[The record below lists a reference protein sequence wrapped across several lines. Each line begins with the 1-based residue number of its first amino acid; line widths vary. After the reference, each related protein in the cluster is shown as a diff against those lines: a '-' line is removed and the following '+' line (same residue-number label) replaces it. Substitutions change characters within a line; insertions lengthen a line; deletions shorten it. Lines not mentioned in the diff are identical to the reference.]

1 MPLRFLGFAC
11 LLIGLALGFPQPSD
25 AAAPR
30 VALVIGN
37 ADYGPEI
44 GRLKNPVNDARLMA
58 ETLQGLGFKVDLVL
72 DADSKTMKQ
81 AIKGFGAKL
90 REAGADA
97 TGLFYY
103 AGHGLQVDGENYLV
117 PVGAAIESEADAEF
131 EAVPA
136 AYAVKQMEVAGNAVN
151 LVFLDACRN
160 NPLTRS
166 FRSGTRGLA
175 RVDAPRG
182 SFVGYSTAP
191 GDVAADGDG
200 ANSPYALALA
210 VELKTPGISVEEAH
224 RNVRAKVLAVTGNKQ
239 TPWDSSSLTG
249 AVILA
254 EKAAAPAPPPVAAP
268 SPAPQPQVEQQAA
281 IDKEALFW
289 DSIKDS
295 TNPAEFE
302 AYLAEYP
309 QGTFAGLA
317 RAKIEMLSVAARQTA
332 KAPQV
337 PEQAPGAA
345 ATASTQSGQTAK
357 LVVTASVKAE
367 IDQYLNSLN
376 SDTWALAISRDGTR
390 TARYRC
396 KGGSPSVCWNA
407 RRSGANREAVKR
419 CGGPSECFVLY
430 ENEKKVV
437 PVEIVAQLESG
448 TAPASPPVSAAPVA
462 GEIAV
467 TPEVRER
474 IVSYLGNISDAKVWA
489 LAVARDGAS
498 VEVLGCPKLN
508 PGTMGARCAGFGT
521 STISQSLVSA
531 RALKNC
537 GGPDACILLY
547 EGATKVSG
555 LVPDP
560 Q

>member
-11 LLIGLALGFPQPSD
+11 LLIGLALGLPQPSD

-44 GRLKNPVNDARLMA
+44 GRLKNPVNDAKLMA
-58 ETLQGLGFKVDLVL
+58 ETLQSLGFKVDLVL
-72 DADSKTMKQ
+72 DADSKAMKQ

-191 GDVAADGDG
+191 GDVATDGDG

-210 VELKTPGISVEEAH
+210 MELKTPGISVEEAH

-249 AVILA
+249 AVVLA
-254 EKAAAPAPPPVAAP
+254 EKPIE
-268 SPAPQPQVEQQAA
+268 PAPQPVVQPAPAPAQPAVQQHASV
-281 IDKEALFW
+281 DKEVVFW
-289 DSIKDS
+289 ESIKDS
-295 TNPAEFE
+295 TDTAEFE
-302 AYLAEYP
+302 AYLKKYP
-309 QGTFAGLA
+309 DGTFGDLA
-317 RAKIEMLSVAARQTA
+317 KAKIAKLRSPPAAR
-332 KAPQV
+332 V
-337 PEQAPGAA
+337 PASSEDAA
-345 ATASTQSGQTAK
+345 AS
-357 LVVTASVKAE
+357 
-367 IDQYLNSLN
+367 
-376 SDTWALAISRDGTR
+376 
-390 TARYRC
+390 
-396 KGGSPSVCWNA
+396 
-407 RRSGANREAVKR
+407 
-419 CGGPSECFVLY
+419 
-430 ENEKKVV
+430 
-437 PVEIVAQLESG
+437 
-448 TAPASPPVSAAPVA
+448 APAMRLVVSAAIKQ
-462 GEIAV
+462 EI
-467 TPEVRER
+467 EVYLSN
-474 IVSYLGNISDAKVWA
+474 VSGARFWA
-489 LAVARDGAS
+489 LAVAKDGS
-498 VEVLGCPKLN
+498 KVERLGCQKTGYQPCKTQGSGQMTQQATN
-508 PGTMGARCAGFGT
+508 E
-521 STISQSLVSA
+521 Q
-531 RALKNC
+531 ALKNC
-537 GGPDACILLY
+537 GGTSACILVY
-547 EGATKVSG
+547 EGDRKVANLDLAT
-555 LVPDP
+555 